1 MPRRGKGEG
10 SIFQRKDGRWAAF
23 VTVGYGPDGKQQKR
37 WVYGRTRREVAEKLA
52 RLLPKA
58 GYGLIQPHRL
68 RLGDWL
74 ERWAAEHI
82 RTHNIRP
89 STVAKYEEYK
99 KRLAPLAHIS
109 LTRLTPLAIRSFLAD
124 LAHLSPS
131 TRRQTF
137 QFLRAA
143 LRDALRLGL
152 VESNPAE
159 AVDPPSGGRVRPA
172 QAWTAQDAARFLEA
186 AQPHRL
192 YPMFAFMLATG
203 LRIGET
209 LALQWQDWEG
219 ERLWVR
225 RTLRLDGTFGPTKTR
240 HSQAALYLDPDTQ
253 ALLAAHRQ
261 GQAEER
267 ATAKRWK
274 ENGLIFP
281 SEVGTPITHRNAAR
295 VLKLLC
301 RKAGVPYISPH
312 GIRHTYTSLAFRAGL
327 NPKQVADRLRH
338 ADPSL
343 ALRIYQHLQE
353 EDQRR
358 AALNLDTLLH
368 LHGGRTEQNEL
379 VTTNMKQQKNLSG
392 KAKSK
397 LVKTVKR

>member
-23 VTVGYGPDGKQQKR
+23 VTIGYGPDGKQRKR
-37 WVYGRTRREVAEKLA
+37 WVYGRTRREVAEALA
-52 RLLPKA
+52 RLLPRA
-58 GYGLIQPHRL
+58 GYGLIQPTRL
-68 RLGDWL
+68 RLGEWL
-74 ERWAAEHI
+74 ERYSAEHT
-82 RTHNIRP
+82 RTHNIRA
-89 STVAKYEEYK
+89 STVAKYQEYK
-99 KRLAPLAHIS
+99 KRLAPLAQVP

-143 LRDALRLGL
+143 LRDAVRMGL
-152 VESNPAE
+152 IESNPAE

-172 QAWTAQDAARFLEA
+172 QAWTAQDAARFLEVA
-186 AQPHRL
+186 RLHRL

-209 LALQWQDWEG
+209 LALQWHDWEG

-225 RTLRLDGTFGPTKTR
+225 RTLHLDGTFGPTKTR
-240 HSQAALYLDPDTQ
+240 HSQAALYLDADTQ

-261 GQAEER
+261 TQAEER
-267 ATAKRWK
+267 ATAKRWQ
-274 ENGLIFP
+274 EHGLIFP
-281 SEVGTPITHRNAAR
+281 TEVGTPITHRNAAR
-295 VLKLLC
+295 ALKVLC
-301 RKAGVPYISPH
+301 QKAGVPYISPH
-312 GIRHTYTSLAFRAGL
+312 GLRHTYTSLAFQAGL
-327 NPKQVADRLRH
+327 SPKQVADRLRH

-353 EDQRR
+353 EDRRR

-368 LHGGRTEQNEL
+368 LHGEKTGQNGL
-379 VTTNMKQQKNLSG
+379 TSDNVKPQKVTSR
-392 KAKSK
+392 KAKFK
-397 LVKTVKR
+397 PAQTG